1 MRQLRAVELEVAL
14 HRRDTLGWAAEVRV
28 SDPKGDTENVKEG
41 RIGLDLDGLA
51 RLAAQRDGY
60 ARLLTEAFFGDDAVS
75 WGFTLA
81 RERAATESGPLRL
94 RLRIGPSAPELHA
107 VRWEL
112 LRDPENRD
120 ANLVTQERVIFSRF
134 LDSRDYRTVE
144 VRPDQAMRAVLAVAG
159 PEAGSLK
166 RYEEDGRSLA
176 RVEVAAEIARARSA
190 LKTADVTSIGEA
202 EPVTLDRLLAA
213 LRAGTDI
220 LYLVCHGWINRQ
232 GRDPG
237 PRLLLQDDNGEALHV
252 TGREFVSRLREL
264 LDLPRLVVLASCMSA
279 APEAADS
286 ASTQEDG
293 ASTQDDGALSAVGPE
308 IRGHRRPSRRRDAG
322 QHQRRHGHADD
333 AEVLLR
339 APGSIPRSTAPSRSP
354 AASSRVGTTGGCPCS
369 SCAFG
374 AAGSGMSPASPAGWT
389 SGRRCSTRSRAVG

>member
-1 MRQLRAVELEVAL
+1 MRQLRAVEMEVAL

-60 ARLLTEAFFGDDAVS
+60 ARLLTEAFFGDDAVA

-112 LRDPENRD
+112 LRDPENRE

-176 RVEVAAEIARARSA
+176 PVQVAAEIARARSA
-190 LKTADVTSIGEA
+190 LKTADVTPIGEA
-202 EPVTLDRLLAA
+202 EPLTLDRLLAA

-220 LYLVCHGWINRQ
+220 LYLVCHGWIE
-232 GRDPG
+232 PAG
-237 PRLLLQDDNGEALHV
+237 PR
-252 TGREFVSRLREL
+252 
-264 LDLPRLVVLASCMSA
+264 
-279 APEAADS
+279 
-286 ASTQEDG
+286 
-293 ASTQDDGALSAVGPE
+293 
-308 IRGHRRPSRRRDAG
+308 
-322 QHQRRHGHADD
+322 
-333 AEVLLR
+333 
-339 APGSIPRSTAPSRSP
+339 PGSTP
-354 AASSRVGTTGGCPCS
+354 AA
-369 SCAFG
+369 
-374 AAGSGMSPASPAGWT
+374 AG
-389 SGRRCSTRSRAVG
+389 RQR